1 MKLKSYFEKLRNIP
15 ALIPVF
21 AIFLNKYVLII
32 LVFIIWMFFL
42 DTNSWFIHRELDQEI
57 KELKDNKEYYKK
69 EIVKDQKSIKTLK
82 DSNELEKFAR
92 EEYFMK
98 RDNEEIYI
106 IEHEDSIPKKQQND
120 D

>member
-1 MKLKSYFEKLRNIP
+1 MKLKAYFEKLKNTP
-15 ALIPVF
+15 ALIPIF

-32 LVFIIWMFFL
+32 LVFVVWMLFL
-42 DTNSWFIHRELDQEI
+42 DTNSWLIHRELDQEI
-57 KELKDNKEYYKK
+57 KELKNNKEYYQK
-69 EIVKDQKSIKTLK
+69 EIVKDQRNIKTLK

-106 IEHEDSIPKKQQND
+106 IEYQDSIPKKEKD

>member
-1 MKLKSYFEKLRNIP
+1 MKLKRYFEKLRNTP

-21 AIFLNKYVLII
+21 AIFLNKYVLIV
-32 LVFIIWMFFL
+32 LVFMVWMLFL
-42 DTNSWFIHRELDQEI
+42 DANSWFTHRELDQEI

-69 EIVKDQKSIKTLK
+69 EIIKDQKDIKTLK

-98 RDNEEIYI
+98 RDDEEIYI
-106 IEHEDSIPKKQQND
+106 IEYEDSILKNED
-120 D
+120 DD

>member
-1 MKLKSYFEKLRNIP
+1 MKLKSYFEKLRNTP
-15 ALIPVF
+15 ALIPIF

-32 LVFIIWMFFL
+32 LVFVVWMLFL
-42 DTNSWFIHRELDQEI
+42 DTNSWLIHRELDEEI
-57 KELKDNKEYYKK
+57 QELKDNKEYYQK
-69 EIVKDQKSIKTLK
+69 EIVKDKKSIKILK

-98 RDNEEIYI
+98 RDDEEIYI
-106 IEHEDSIPKKQQND
+106 IEYEDSIPKIEKD

>member
-1 MKLKSYFEKLRNIP
+1 M
-15 ALIPVF
+15 IPVF
-21 AIFLNKYVLII
+21 AIFLNKYVLIV
-32 LVFIIWMFFL
+32 LLFVIWMLFF

-57 KELKDNKEYYKK
+57 KELNNNKEYYIK
-69 EIVKDQKSIKTLK
+69 EIIKDQKDIKVLK

-106 IEHEDSIPKKQQND
+106 IEYKDSVPKTEEDD
-120 D
+120 